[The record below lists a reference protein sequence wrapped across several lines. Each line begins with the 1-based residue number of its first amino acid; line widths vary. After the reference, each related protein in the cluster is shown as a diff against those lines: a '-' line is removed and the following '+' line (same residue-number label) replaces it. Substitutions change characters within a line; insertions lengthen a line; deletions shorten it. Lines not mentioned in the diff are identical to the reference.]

1 MRPTRFDE
9 FVHNHPRFYRWKLD
23 ALKIAKRAI
32 YIASGQDKKIAQMRD
47 EIERKNKEI
56 VGRYFDGMKV
66 LEIGCG
72 EGSSLAGLSAHG
84 LCQCVGVDLSE
95 VMIKAAAGKHRGPS
109 YCVMDSSSL
118 AFKDKEFDVVLFNY
132 VLHHVANVDDTIVE
146 AKRVGK
152 KIVIYEC
159 CTWNRQPF
167 KYISWLYWKLT
178 DGGYDYLSLSE
189 WQARFGMPVL
199 AEIRGRGLVRYGMC
213 VFHVT

>member
-1 MRPTRFDE
+1 MRHSRFDE
-9 FVHNHPRFYRWKLD
+9 FVHHHPRFYRWKLD
-23 ALKIAKRAI
+23 ALNIAKRAI
-32 YIASGQDKKIAQMRD
+32 YMASGQDKKISQIRA
-47 EIERKNKEI
+47 EIARKNREI
-56 VGRYFDGMKV
+56 VDRYFDGMKV

-72 EGSSLAGLSAHG
+72 EGSSLAGLSADR
-84 LCQCVGVDLSE
+84 LCECVGVDISE
-95 VMIKAAAGKHRGPS
+95 VMIKAAAGRHGGPS

-132 VLHHVANVDDTIVE
+132 VLHHVANVNETIVE

-159 CTWNRQPF
+159 CAWNKQPF
-167 KYISWLYWKLT
+167 KYISRLYWKLT

-189 WQARFGMPVL
+189 WQSRFGMPVL

-213 VFHVT
+213 VFQVP